1 MGVVGAARGVVVGK
15 LLTLPVHR
23 WRQAMEARRA
33 ATLPTAA
40 SIRRNA
46 DDGEATAAD
55 AAVLYLEAV
64 ISAAFEATAGEI
76 DAELAGRC
84 LLAED
89 VLNLLT
95 GSSDIDD
102 VRAWMGARGL
112 ERLKSNDGA

>member
-1 MGVVGAARGVVVGK
+1 MGD
-15 LLTLPVHR
+15 LLERPVHR
-23 WRQAMEARRA
+23 WRQGMETLRA

-40 SIRRNA
+40 SIRRTA

-89 VLNLLT
+89 VLYILT

-102 VRAWMGARGL
+102 LRTWIDVRGL
-112 ERLKSNDGA
+112 ERLKRERS